1 MAEIITV
8 EGDQFYT
15 FSCELNCFD
24 NERFVER
31 VGELEEQLMKICDL
45 IPLIDWSAV
54 SKLVVLDGLP
64 ILITT
69 FILQFD
75 CSDTAR
81 IKAPIDELVI
91 SKTLRRAGI
100 PCESVEQI
108 NTFQHFQN
116 LIEKLDNAKLFFKWL
131 AISLEDMGETYGN

>member
-1 MAEIITV
+1 MSEIITV

-24 NERFVER
+24 NEPFVER
-31 VGELEEQLMKICDL
+31 VSELEEQLQKICDL

-54 SKLVVLDGLP
+54 SKLVVFDGLP
-64 ILITT
+64 VLVTT

-81 IKAPIDELVI
+81 IKAPIDQQVI

-100 PCESVEQI
+100 PCGSVEPI
-108 NTFQHFQN
+108 YTFQHFQD
-116 LIEKLDNAKLFFKWL
+116 LMEKLDSAKLFFKWL